1 MGWGRI
7 KDKLTPRLYSLNV
20 RTFFDNLWHMQ
31 GATLM
36 REVIKEGSYGV
47 LPPGDSYDDTL
58 PIKFVRATELK
69 PNLQIDVASCHR
81 VAQEYFVRKARIK
94 AGDVLLAVKGA
105 TIASKKSVAVIPHD
119 IGDAVINGSI
129 FRMQF
134 KETVLPKF
142 AAVVLDTPILKKQM
156 RLGLVANNGVDYL
169 DKSLIN
175 KLIFPVPS
183 AGRQLEVIQLYERA
197 SSNFIQATQEST
209 KLLASIDDDLFAELG
224 ITLPTVPDSTISNRI
239 FTAQRRELAGWR
251 FDPLFHSFKLWHAI
265 EEAHVPNKKLG
276 LCCHYLKSGF
286 AAGGDMQLFDE
297 DGVIQ
302 LRPTNIDAD
311 RELVFDRN
319 VHLDKSLL
327 LAKPDDIVQ
336 YGEVLFNNT
345 NSQELVGKTVYMNI
359 KGQPFFC
366 SNHITRISTIGSD
379 LNPEYLTAVL
389 NAYQRLK
396 VFFSLCTNWNNQ
408 SGVNVELL
416 RQLPIPMPGI
426 NKQEA
431 IAEYIGSI
439 RQQAKRLRQQAE
451 AELESAKQQIEA
463 LLLGVTA

>member
-7 KDKLTPRLYSLNV
+7 ENRLDAHFSQPKYQVLLGKLGGFELQKLRHASTRIFSGTTPLSGGDAYTSEADGIAFVRSGDFGRDGNIDFSEVISLKPAV
-20 RTFFDNLWHMQ
+20 HQKVMRGSQLSKGDVLFAIV
-31 GATLM
+31 GATIGKVAFYPYE
-36 REVIKEGSYGV
+36 REANINQAVCAVRLKSDVHPEYVAAFFQTNLGQQILDRAKRPVARANINLEEIGQMVFPRVSGETQMQVVHLLREGYRKRQNK
-47 LPPGDSYDDTL
+47 LDQ
-58 PIKFVRATELK
+58 ATEL
-69 PNLQIDVASCHR
+69 LR
-81 VAQEYFVRKARIK
+81 
-94 AGDVLLAVKGA
+94 
-105 TIASKKSVAVIPHD
+105 
-119 IGDAVINGSI
+119 
-129 FRMQF
+129 
-134 KETVLPKF
+134 
-142 AAVVLDTPILKKQM
+142 
-156 RLGLVANNGVDYL
+156 
-169 DKSLIN
+169 
-175 KLIFPVPS
+175 
-183 AGRQLEVIQLYERA
+183 
-197 SSNFIQATQEST
+197 
-209 KLLASIDDDLFAELG
+209 SIDDYLLAELG
-224 ITLPTVPDSTISNRI
+224 ITLPSVPDNTIANRI

-297 DGVIQ
+297 NGVIQ

-311 RELVFDRN
+311 RELIFDRN
-319 VHLDKSLL
+319 VHLDKALL
-327 LAKPDDIVQ
+327 LTKPDDIVQ
-336 YGEVLFNNT
+336 HGEVLFNNT

-366 SNHITRISTIGSD
+366 SNHITRICTIGSD

-439 RQQAKRLRQQAE
+439 RQQAKHLRQQAE
-451 AELESAKQQIEA
+451 TELESAKQKIES
-463 LLLGVTA
+463 LLLGVAA